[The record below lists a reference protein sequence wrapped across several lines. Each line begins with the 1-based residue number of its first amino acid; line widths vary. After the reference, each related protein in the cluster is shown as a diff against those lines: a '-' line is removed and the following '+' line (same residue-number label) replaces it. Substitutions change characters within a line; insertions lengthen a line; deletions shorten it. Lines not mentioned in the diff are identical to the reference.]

1 MRIGFD
7 AKRAFFNKSG
17 LGSYSRNLIQGLAKK
32 YPENE
37 YILYTPGTNPDL
49 FEPLQECFNIKVPTA
64 VLSSHIPVL
73 LEMLFCFKTTATRQ
87 N

>member
-17 LGSYSRNLIQGLAKK
+17 LGSYSRNLIQGLAEK

-37 YILYTPGTNPDL
+37 YVLYTPGLNYEL
-49 FEPLQECFNIKVPTA
+49 FEPTQQCIQVRAQNVYFTVSSGLTGVPFTC
-64 VLSSHIPVL
+64 HIS
-73 LEMLFCFKTTATRQ
+73 CHKTG
-87 N
+87 

>member
-17 LGSYSRNLIQGLAKK
+17 LGSYSRNLIQGMAKK

-37 YILYTPGTNPDL
+37 YVLYTPGTNPDL
-49 FEPLQECFNIKVPTA
+49 FEPITGMF
-64 VLSSHIPVL
+64 
-73 LEMLFCFKTTATRQ
+73 
-87 N
+87 